1 MINPT
6 VLSGSNADDAQMA
19 FTLCINDITTLLV
32 ALGTQE
38 EALKALSVSNELIN
52 SGFANYASVRAV
64 HAPNPAYILPQL
76 MKLKPN
82 PDMKK
87 IDWNNIA
94 NYAILS
100 ISNKSNYIG
109 EAFSNKDFRD
119 NEKGKISFLVLQAQS
134 IDDQVL

>member
-6 VLSGSNADDAQMA
+6 ILSGTNADDAQMA

-32 ALGTQE
+32 ALGAHD
-38 EALKALSVSNELIN
+38 EALKALSVSNDLIN
-52 SGFANYASVRAV
+52 SGSVNYASVRAV
-64 HAPNPAYILPQL
+64 HAPNPEYILTQL

-87 IDWNNIA
+87 IDWSKIGD
-94 NYAILS
+94 YAVLS
-100 ISNKSNYIG
+100 VSNKMNYIG
-109 EAFSNKDFRD
+109 DAFSNKDFRV

-134 IDDQVL
+134 IDDLEL